1 VLGAAMIAAASAGWI
16 VLDMKAD
23 WKTIY
28 PSE

>member
-1 VLGAAMIAAASAGWI
+1 MIAAASAGWI
-16 VLDMKAD
+16 VLDMKAV

>member
-1 VLGAAMIAAASAGWI
+1 MIAAASAGWI